1 MTELLVKNIQKKSST
16 FLTLNEIKL
25 NNEFENSKFIQ
36 RSLKLIPK

>member
-16 FLTLNEIKL
+16 LLTLNEIKL
-25 NNEFENSKFIQ
+25 NNEFEDSKFIQ